1 MTDQHYTIRLEPRG
15 KGRPVFSRATG
26 SARTPETTRAWEH
39 EAAHQLR
46 EQHLRESGGVTY
58 VPLDERHPLWEV
70 DVTAYHPRPKT
81 RPAYIPRELWKIS
94 AYTLPE
100 ATRHGHHNIVKI
112 ISAYTLPAAT
122 RHDLDNIVKITL
134 DALQIAR
141 VVSNDRCIVSINAG
155 SYFVA
160 PGEDPRVDVVLRE
173 VTV

>member
-1 MTDQHYTIRLEPRG
+1 MIERNYTILLEPRG

-46 EQHLRESGGVTY
+46 EQHLLQSERVTV
-58 VPLDERHPLWEV
+58 VPLDEHYPLWEV
-70 DVTAYHPRPKT
+70 DVTAHHPRPKT

-94 AYTLPE
+94 
-100 ATRHGHHNIVKI
+100 G
-112 ISAYTLPAAT
+112 YTLPAAT

>member
-1 MTDQHYTIRLEPRG
+1 MIERTYTILLEPRG
-15 KGRPVFSRATG
+15 KGRPVFTRATG
-26 SARTPETTRAWEH
+26 TARTPETTRAWEH

-46 EQHLRESGGVTY
+46 AQHLRESCGVTY
-58 VPLDERHPLWEV
+58 VPLDETSPLWEV
-70 DVTAYHPRPKT
+70 DVTAHHPRPKT
-81 RPAYIPRELWKIS
+81 RPNYIPREVWKMS
-94 AYTLPE
+94 
-100 ATRHGHHNIVKI
+100 G
-112 ISAYTLPAAT
+112 YTLPAAT